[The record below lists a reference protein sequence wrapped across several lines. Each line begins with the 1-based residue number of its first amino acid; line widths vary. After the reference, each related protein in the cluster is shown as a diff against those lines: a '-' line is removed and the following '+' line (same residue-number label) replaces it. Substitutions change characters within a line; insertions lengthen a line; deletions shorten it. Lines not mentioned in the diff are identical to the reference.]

1 MKNDNKK
8 WNDDWKEN
16 PVSDNILQFV
26 SSLIFALFINLL
38 SSFDFDMFYI
48 LSFSAAAFGGFL
60 IFYCVKEKEAADSE
74 YQLRVESA
82 VFSGEKIERISKQIA
97 IKKDVYKEFNGSIKF
112 KLRLASICLVSSV
125 VFLIIARNAA
135 VKEAGLQY
143 EKVIQKIES
152 IEKK

>member
-16 PVSDNILQFV
+16 PVYDNILQFV

-60 IFYCVKEKEAADSE
+60 LSNMFKYFHALSQYLVT
-74 YQLRVESA
+74 QLSQDNRFVTSNT
-82 VFSGEKIERISKQIA
+82 G
-97 IKKDVYKEFNGSIKF
+97 F
-112 KLRLASICLVSSV
+112 KSSPPNLVTD
-125 VFLIIARNAA
+125 
-135 VKEAGLQY
+135 
-143 EKVIQKIES
+143 
-152 IEKK
+152 